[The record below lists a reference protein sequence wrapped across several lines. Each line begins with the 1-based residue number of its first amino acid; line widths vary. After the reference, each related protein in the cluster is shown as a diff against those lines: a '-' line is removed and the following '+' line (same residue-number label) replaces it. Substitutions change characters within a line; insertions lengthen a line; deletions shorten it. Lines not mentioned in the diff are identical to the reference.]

1 MRPGTTATWPLMAS
15 ALHMDVLV
23 SGCLMVV
30 VGPSME
36 MILKHLRSFSR
47 PLKGRTRTATF
58 TLSAMVANTYGH
70 PRCAQ
75 DSPQRA
81 SWGEW
86 DYHSAV
92 TTTVTITHRKGLVLA
107 STQCGATNKCS
118 GGPRHSHSRPGE
130 TRNRATC
137 PDCALLV
144 LSTDQRKIWRAL
156 SSDHYEMI
164 DHPKVGH
171 HTTRSPESVPHTL
184 TNAHTH
190 TRARFHLAFNWYV
203 NAVCCD
209 VLLLL
214 PVCVDDLISYL
225 EHRH

>member
-75 DSPQRA
+75 DPPQRA
-81 SWGEW
+81 SWGEG

-107 STQCGATNKCS
+107 STHVWCHQQMQ
-118 GGPRHSHSRPGE
+118 RRPKTQSQQAG
-130 TRNRATC
+130 
-137 PDCALLV
+137 
-144 LSTDQRKIWRAL
+144 
-156 SSDHYEMI
+156 
-164 DHPKVGH
+164 
-171 HTTRSPESVPHTL
+171 
-184 TNAHTH
+184 
-190 TRARFHLAFNWYV
+190 
-203 NAVCCD
+203 
-209 VLLLL
+209 
-214 PVCVDDLISYL
+214 
-225 EHRH
+225 